1 MVEQLPLP
9 VPQDDGGDDGLTPQG
24 RAPRVPAPAGL
35 GRNSSLRS
43 AMGAFEVHMEQQG
56 FAENTIK
63 AFLSDIHILIGFLG
77 VGTSIGTVST
87 NDLNRFTHWLVHGR
101 GVPCNPKSLA
111 RRVTTLKVFFGWL
124 AETGV
129 LPADPAAPV
138 IHKPVMTPLPRV
150 LSDVE
155 IERVLGVVQTMRH
168 AENPDA
174 RPYLLVGLLLHTGI
188 KKGECMNIVMNH
200 LDLSDPAQPIMWIR
214 YANPR
219 RRHKERK
226 LRLPIWWPAVL
237 AEYRTQYQPQEA
249 LFPCTARNLE
259 YVLANVA
266 EQADLADGISFE
278 MLRWTC
284 AVRDYKAGV
293 EADKLRQKL
302 GVARIT
308 WREMKVKVAR
318 LAEPAL

>member
-1 MVEQLPLP
+1 MVEQLSLP
-9 VPQDDGGDDGLTPQG
+9 VPKDDQDDAAPTPEE
-24 RAPRVPAPAGL
+24 RVPRVVAPVGM
-35 GRNSSLRS
+35 GPNSSLRS
-43 AMGAFEVHMEQQG
+43 AMGAFKVYMEQQG

-63 AFLSDIHILIGFLG
+63 AFLSDINILIQFLG
-77 VGTSIGTVST
+77 VGISIGAVST
-87 NDLNRFTHWLVHGR
+87 SNLNQFVHWLVHDR

-124 AETGV
+124 VETGI
-129 LPADPAAPV
+129 LTDDPAAPV
-138 IHKPVMTPLPRV
+138 IHKPVMTPLPTI
-150 LSDVE
+150 LSDVD
-155 IERVLGVVQTMRH
+155 IERVLGVAQAMRH
-168 AENPDA
+168 AERPDA
-174 RPYLLVGLLLHTGI
+174 RPHLLVGLLLHTGI

-200 LDLSDPAQPIMWIR
+200 LDLGDPAQPILWIR

-237 AEYRTQYQPQEA
+237 AEYRTRYQPQEA
-249 LFPCTARNLE
+249 LFSCTARNLE
-259 YVLANVA
+259 YVLAKLA
-266 EQADLADGISFE
+266 EQADLSCGISFE

-284 AVRDYKAGV
+284 AVRDYKAGM

-302 GVARIT
+302 GVSKIT